1 MAERVQGWRKLAR
14 AAWGPPSDSQFYGE
28 LEIDAAAMQAYIEH
42 VRRRTDV
49 HLTVTHLMGRAVA
62 HGLSAVP
69 QLRVRLARGREYPR
83 ESIDVFFIVTAG
95 GGDELTGVK
104 VEAADRKAAVEIAR
118 EVNDRCAAIQQGTDV
133 EFGRTKTLLTWLP
146 PWLLRR
152 ALLVAAWLTSDL
164 NLDLRRL
171 GLPRQAFGAAMIT
184 SVGMWGVARAYS
196 PLARYYRVPVL
207 LLVGAV
213 QPRPVAVA
221 GEVLVRPMLTL
232 GATFDHRYVDGFHAA
247 RFAQAVHEYCAHP
260 TSFEPPLPMDA
271 PDSPARWRRSYPSAS

>member
-14 AAWGPPSDSQFYGE
+14 AAWGPPTDPQFYGE
-28 LEIDAAAMQAYIEH
+28 LELDAAALLAYIEY
-42 VRRRTDV
+42 VRRTTGV

-62 HGLSAVP
+62 HGLSVVP

-83 ESIDVFFIVTAG
+83 ESIDVFFIVTTEA
-95 GGDELTGVK
+95 GDELTGVK
-104 VEAADRKAAVEIAR
+104 VAAADRKSAAEIAQ
-118 EVNDRCAAIQQGTDV
+118 ELTERCAAIQQGTDV
-133 EFGRTKTLLTWLP
+133 ELGRGKTLLTLLP

-184 SVGMWGVARAYS
+184 SVGMWGVSRAYS
-196 PLARYYRVPVL
+196 PLARYYRVPAL

-247 RFAQAVHEYCAHP
+247 QFAQAVREYCAHP
-260 TSFEPPLPMDA
+260 TMFEPSLPVNA
-271 PDSPARWRRSYPSAS
+271 PEPASMRRSYPPAS